1 MTLSN
6 VTARSP
12 APLGSSGPLRF
23 GVLGAAKIAPR
34 GLILPVKEGDEARVD
49 VIAARDPERAGAFAR
64 EHGIPRVARD
74 YRAVVE
80 DPDIDVIYNPLPMHL
95 HAEWTIAALRAG
107 KDVLCEKPFA
117 ANAAE
122 AERMV
127 QVASETGR
135 VLVEA
140 FHYRYHPLFERV
152 LSIVRSGSLG
162 RLRQMSAFFNVAI
175 VDRSDLRHRYDT
187 AGGATMDLGCYPLHW
202 MRQVAGSEPRVV
214 RAKAVEGARYVDVS
228 MQAELEFEG
237 GVTGQMATSM
247 ADDQKYATFLSVEG
261 ERGKLSVKNPLAP
274 HNGHELEWS
283 HDGEHH
289 SETVDGMTTY
299 RHQLLAFVD
308 AVRRGTLLP
317 TMGADAIANMRLIDA
332 VYRAAGLPPRG
343 TPVS

>member
-6 VTARSP
+6 DVTA
-12 APLGSSGPLRF
+12 PLRF

-34 GLILPVKEGDEARVD
+34 GLILPAREGSEARVD
-49 VIAARDPERAGAFAR
+49 LIAARDPERARAFAL
-64 EHGIPRVARD
+64 EHGIPRVAAD
-74 YRAVVE
+74 YRAVID
-80 DPDIDVIYNPLPMHL
+80 DPDIDVVYNPLPMHL

-127 QVASETGR
+127 QVAAETGR

-152 LSIVRSGSLG
+152 LAIVRSGALG
-162 RLRQMSAFFNVAI
+162 RLRHMSAFFNVAI

-202 MRQVAGSEPRVV
+202 MRQIAGSEPRVV
-214 RAKAVEGARYVDVS
+214 SAKAIEGARYVDVS
-228 MQAELEFEG
+228 MQAQLEFEG
-237 GVTGQMATSM
+237 GATGHMATSM
-247 ADDQKYATFLSVEG
+247 ADDQKYATFLAVEG
-261 ERGKLSVKNPLAP
+261 ERGTLSVKNPLAP
-274 HNGHELEWS
+274 HHGHELAWS
-283 HDGEHH
+283 SDGEPHA
-289 SETVDGMTTY
+289 ETVEGMTTY
-299 RHQLLAFVD
+299 RHQLLAFVG
-308 AVRRGTLLP
+308 AVRHGTRLP

-343 TPVS
+343 TPV